1 MQRKRPITRTRFVS
15 LAIGAALLVPVMT
28 APAAAATS
36 LLPYQVVAVP
46 SQADAVAVGDVTGD
60 RRADIVFATGYAN
73 DAANDF
79 HLFVLPQRA
88 DGTLGAAVRY
98 ATAGGYAARPGS
110 VDLGDVTGDG
120 LIDVVVGLDRLGIQ
134 VFPGLADGS
143 LGSPSFLATN
153 DSTRVAIGHFDG
165 DAHADVAGIGWGS
178 NTVTILAGTSTGLDP
193 VATLGARHGGYDDLE
208 VGDVTGDG
216 RDDLIVM
223 SGQLYANPNLSVLAQ
238 LAGGGFG
245 PATEYRIGTN
255 ILTQGIGLGDVTGD
269 GRTDVVASYG
279 GNRPSSYVAVFAQTA
294 AGALAPPVSYP
305 SYDIPEPVEVA
316 DLDGDARPEVVT
328 VHGGWQRVGVYGGL
342 SDGTLA
348 PEALSTVP
356 YASHYNVQGVA
367 IGDINGDG
375 RPDIVEADYNY
386 GLVLLLN
393 AAPPPPKV
401 PGAPTLTSATAA
413 DHSVTLA
420 WAAPASNGGA
430 SISSYTATASPGG
443 GTCSSPELSCTIS
456 GLTNGSAY
464 SLTVHATNSVGSGP
478 ESNARSAT
486 PAAVPSA
493 PRNVAAKASGSGI
506 TITWTGPISDGGSA
520 ITAYLVYRGTSSA
533 SGTAVA
539 TLTPSATS
547 FVDTTAPRKAKS
559 YYWVTA
565 VNAIGES
572 ARSNVVSATGR

>member
-1 MQRKRPITRTRFVS
+1 MRRKRPMTSTRFVT
-15 LAIGAALLVPVMT
+15 LALGAALLVPVMAGPAT
-28 APAAAATS
+28 AAAS

-46 SQADAVAVGDVTGD
+46 SQIDAVAIGDVNGD
-60 RRADIVFATGYAN
+60 GRADIVFTTAYAN

-88 DGTLGAAVRY
+88 DGTLGAVVRY
-98 ATAGGYAARPGS
+98 ATAGSYTARPGS
-110 VDLGDVTGDG
+110 LDLGDVTGDG
-120 LIDVVVGLDRLGIQ
+120 RTDVVVGLDRFGIQ

-143 LGSPSFLATN
+143 LASPSFLATN
-153 DSTRVAIGHFDG
+153 DSTRVAIGNFDG
-165 DAHADVAGIGWGS
+165 NGNADVAGIGWGS
-178 NTVTILAGTSTGLDP
+178 NTVTVFAGTTSGLDP
-193 VATLGARHGGYDDLE
+193 VATLAARHGGYDDLE

-216 RDDLIVM
+216 RDDLVVM

-245 PATEYRIGTN
+245 PAAEYQIGPN

-279 GNRPSSYVAVFAQTA
+279 GNRPSSFVAVFAQTA
-294 AGALAPPVSYP
+294 GGGLAAPVSYA

-342 SDGTLA
+342 SNGTLA
-348 PEALSTVP
+348 PEDLSPVP
-356 YASHYNVQGVA
+356 YASHYNVQGLA
-367 IGDINGDG
+367 IGDVNGDG

-393 AAPPPPKV
+393 AAPPPPRV
-401 PGAPTLTSATAA
+401 PGAPTLTAATAG
-413 DHSVTLA
+413 DRSMTLA
-420 WAAPASNGGA
+420 WTAPASNGGA

-443 GTCSSPELSCTIS
+443 ATCTSAGLSCTIG
-456 GLTNGSAY
+456 GLTNGTTY
-464 SLTVHATNSVGSGP
+464 SFTAHATNSVGSGP

-493 PRNVAAKASGSGI
+493 PRNATAKASGSGI
-506 TITWTGPISDGGSA
+506 TVTWAAPTSNGGSA
-520 ITAYLVYRGTSSA
+520 ITAYRVYRGTSS
-533 SGTAVA
+533 TAGSVVA

-547 FVDTTAPRKAKS
+547 FVDTAAPRKAKS
-559 YYWVTA
+559 YYWIAA
-565 VNAIGES
+565 VNVVGEG
-572 ARSNVVSATGR
+572 AGSNVVSATGR